1 MTAQVS
7 RSRFVFPLSP
17 WVRCCM
23 AVAVVLVFIAGCGDS
38 GKETTG
44 GTENA
49 AGETAST
56 DAAEPETIRL
66 AFVTNQIANFWNI
79 AEVGA
84 NDAGND
90 LSKDGSEIEV
100 EVRFPD
106 PGQAAVQ
113 KQIVEDLIAAGIT
126 GLAVSPVDKELVP
139 TINQWASQVDLITH
153 DADAP
158 DSNRLLYIGMDNYKA
173 GRMAGE
179 MLVEALPEGGKVAI
193 FVGRLEQD
201 NAIKRRQGVIDVLM
215 GNEEFGGTYAATD
228 AELKN
233 DKYEIVGTFLDQG
246 KSDVA
251 LSKAED
257 ALSKYS
263 DLAAVVGLF
272 EYNPP
277 ELLKAVEKRGKL
289 GEIVIVGFDENDLT
303 LQGIKDGTVV
313 GTVVQNP
320 YQYGYKSIE
329 ILAALARGDRS
340 VIPESKYIDIPPRSV
355 TKDNVDEFWDEKKSL
370 LTR

>member
-23 AVAVVLVFIAGCGDS
+23 AVAVVLVFIAGCGES

-113 KQIVEDLIAAGIT
+113 KQIVEDLIAAQQ
-126 GLAVSPVDKELVP
+126 LPQWSEL
-139 TINQWASQVDLITH
+139 TEGEQQLILKRLSDIQ
-153 DADAP
+153 DAD
-158 DSNRLLYIGMDNYKA
+158 S
-173 GRMAGE
+173 
-179 MLVEALPEGGKVAI
+179 
-193 FVGRLEQD
+193 
-201 NAIKRRQGVIDVLM
+201 
-215 GNEEFGGTYAATD
+215 EE
-228 AELKN
+228 
-233 DKYEIVGTFLDQG
+233 
-246 KSDVA
+246 
-251 LSKAED
+251 
-257 ALSKYS
+257 
-263 DLAAVVGLF
+263 
-272 EYNPP
+272 
-277 ELLKAVEKRGKL
+277 
-289 GEIVIVGFDENDLT
+289 
-303 LQGIKDGTVV
+303 
-313 GTVVQNP
+313 
-320 YQYGYKSIE
+320 
-329 ILAALARGDRS
+329 
-340 VIPESKYIDIPPRSV
+340 
-355 TKDNVDEFWDEKKSL
+355 
-370 LTR
+370 